1 MGRLVI
7 SHAFRRRIAGAVLL
21 LCGFYNS
28 CLQVSNLQLQAS
40 TTTSNISRT
49 EAAIPALIVKDPA
62 LVARSLTVP
71 AINSYM
77 DGQEVVPAHFL
88 AVLNEQGDCL
98 LPGKS
103 FCTGYRN
110 ARQDLHV
117 DQSIMTVSR
126 GSCTP
131 TMHVWDFGGNVGYY
145 PLFMRAMGCHVT
157 TVEPQPSM
165 NKFHKDSLGANGW
178 DKDGSVVLHE
188 KGVSDVAGTIKL
200 EKLWQPGNR
209 NAGQM
214 EVEAVTIAELAKDVP
229 GGVVEMLKLD
239 IDGPELFTLRGIL
252 ACGESLNVKNIIAEL
267 SVSYWRKP
275 FGFERDTILDLFH
288 KYFESGY
295 RMVLVMESEFLK
307 YPAATLSKLHE
318 VRNYGELVHGY
329 DIPRALIGEVL
340 FMANSATKNIFMTK
354 DPARI
359 AKLDACRLLVDE

>member
-1 MGRLVI
+1 MGSR
-7 SHAFRRRIAGAVLL
+7 ATGRRRTATFSGAVLL
-21 LCGFYNS
+21 LCIINIIY
-28 CLQVSNLQLQAS
+28 LQLQAS
-40 TTTSNISRT
+40 TTTSNISRTDVSIT

-62 LVARSLTVP
+62 LVARSLTVS

-98 LPGKS
+98 LPGKNY
-103 FCTGYRN
+103 CTKFRN
-110 ARQDLHV
+110 AQIDLHV
-117 DQSIMTVSR
+117 DQSIMTVLR
-126 GSCTP
+126 GRCTP
-131 TMHVWDFGGNVGYY
+131 TMHVWDFGGCVGYY
-145 PLFMRAMGCHVT
+145 TLFMRAMDCHVT

-200 EKLWQPGNR
+200 FKLWQPGNG

-214 EVEAVTIAELAKDVP
+214 EVETVTIAELAKDVP

-252 ACGESLNVKNIIAEL
+252 ACGESLNVMNIIAEL
-267 SVSYWRKP
+267 SVSYWPK
-275 FGFERDTILDLFH
+275 FGFERDTILDLFN
-288 KYFESGY
+288 KYFEAGY
-295 RMVLVMESEFLK
+295 RMVLVMESEFPK
-307 YPAATLSKLHE
+307 YPAATLLKLRE

-340 FMANSATKNIFMTK
+340 YMANSVTKNLFMTK
-354 DPARI
+354 DPAFI
-359 AKLDACRLLVDE
+359 AKLDACIDE